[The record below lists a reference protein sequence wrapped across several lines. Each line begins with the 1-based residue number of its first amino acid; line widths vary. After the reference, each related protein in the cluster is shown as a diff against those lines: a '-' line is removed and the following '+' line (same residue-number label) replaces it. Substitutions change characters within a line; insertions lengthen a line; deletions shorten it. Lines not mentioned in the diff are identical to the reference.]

1 MLYFSKFRII
11 FIISISLLFIFIASS
26 NILKFSNSL
35 LNKKINSNTSLIE
48 KTNLDTLDSISE
60 VKSYLLEKLKSDI
73 EHTQKSI
80 KKRMDRFIIESN
92 VELDKKQRKL
102 VSKEFINLQ
111 NNISKDME
119 DLVERI
125 MNSRIL

>member
-1 MLYFSKFRII
+1 MSKDT
-11 FIISISLLFIFIASS
+11 L
-26 NILKFSNSL
+26 NIYEVLEL
-35 LNKKINSNTSLIE
+35 LNEKINSNTSLIE
-48 KTNLDTLDSISE
+48 QINLDTIDSISE
-60 VKSYLLEKLKSDI
+60 VKSYLLEKLKSNI
-73 EHTQKSI
+73 EDTQKSI
-80 KKRMDRFIIESN
+80 KKRMDRFVIESN

-119 DLVERI
+119 DLVERV

>member
-1 MLYFSKFRII
+1 MSKNT
-11 FIISISLLFIFIASS
+11 L
-26 NILKFSNSL
+26 NIYEVLEL

-73 EHTQKSI
+73 KDTQKSI

-92 VELDKKQRKL
+92 ETLDKKQRKL
-102 VSKEFINLQ
+102 VSKEFANLQ

-119 DLVERI
+119 DLVGRI

>member
-1 MLYFSKFRII
+1 MSKNT
-11 FIISISLLFIFIASS
+11 L
-26 NILKFSNSL
+26 NIYEVLEL

-73 EHTQKSI
+73 KDTQKSI
-80 KKRMDRFIIESN
+80 KKRMDRFVIESSKT
-92 VELDKKQRKL
+92 LDKNQRKL
-102 VSKEFINLQ
+102 VSNEFTNLQ

>member
-1 MLYFSKFRII
+1 MSKKDT
-11 FIISISLLFIFIASS
+11 L
-26 NILKFSNSL
+26 NIYEVLEI
-35 LNKKINSNTSLIE
+35 LNDKINANTSLIE

-60 VKSYLLEKLKSDI
+60 IKSYLLEKLKSNI
-73 EHTQKSI
+73 EDTQKSI
-80 KKRMDRFIIESN
+80 KKRMDRFEIESN
-92 VELDKKQRKL
+92 KKLDEKQRKL
-102 VSKEFINLQ
+102 VSNEFTNLQ

>member
-1 MLYFSKFRII
+1 MSKKET
-11 FIISISLLFIFIASS
+11 L
-26 NILKFSNSL
+26 NIYEVLEV
-35 LNKKINSNTSLIE
+35 LNDKINSNTSLIE
-48 KTNLDTLDSISE
+48 KTNLNTLDSISE
-60 VKSYLLEKLKSDI
+60 VKLYLLEKLKSDI
-73 EHTQKSI
+73 EDTQKSI

-92 VELDKKQRKL
+92 ETLDNKQRKL
-102 VSKEFINLQ
+102 ISNEFTNLQ

>member
-1 MLYFSKFRII
+1 MSKNT
-11 FIISISLLFIFIASS
+11 L
-26 NILKFSNSL
+26 NIYEVLEL

-48 KTNLDTLDSISE
+48 KTNLSTLDSISE
-60 VKSYLLEKLKSDI
+60 VKLYLLEKLKSDI
-73 EHTQKSI
+73 EDTQKSI

-92 VELDKKQRKL
+92 TELDKKQRKL
-102 VSKEFINLQ
+102 VSKEFANLQ
-111 NNISKDME
+111 SNISKDME

>member
-1 MLYFSKFRII
+1 MSKDT
-11 FIISISLLFIFIASS
+11 L
-26 NILKFSNSL
+26 NIYEVLEL

-73 EHTQKSI
+73 KDTQKSI
-80 KKRMDRFIIESN
+80 KKRMDRFMIESN
-92 VELDKKQRKL
+92 TELDKKQRKL
-102 VSKEFINLQ
+102 VSNEFANLQ
-111 NNISKDME
+111 NNVSKDME

>member
-1 MLYFSKFRII
+1 MSKDT
-11 FIISISLLFIFIASS
+11 L
-26 NILKFSNSL
+26 NIYEVLEL

-73 EHTQKSI
+73 KDTQKSI
-80 KKRMDRFIIESN
+80 KKRMDRFEIESN
-92 VELDKKQRKL
+92 KKLDEKQRKL
-102 VSKEFINLQ
+102 VSKEFANLQ
-111 NNISKDME
+111 SNISKDME

>member
-1 MLYFSKFRII
+1 MSKNT
-11 FIISISLLFIFIASS
+11 L
-26 NILKFSNSL
+26 NIYEVLEL

-48 KTNLDTLDSISE
+48 KTNSDTLDSISE

-73 EHTQKSI
+73 EDTQKSI

-92 VELDKKQRKL
+92 ETLDEKQKKL
-102 VSKEFINLQ
+102 VSNEFTNLRD
-111 NNISKDME
+111 NISKDME
-119 DLVERI
+119 DLVGRI

>member
-1 MLYFSKFRII
+1 MSKDT
-11 FIISISLLFIFIASS
+11 L
-26 NILKFSNSL
+26 NIYEVLEL

-48 KTNLDTLDSISE
+48 KTNSDTLDSISE

-73 EHTQKSI
+73 EDTQKSI
-80 KKRMDRFIIESN
+80 KKRMDRFVTESSI
-92 VELDKKQRKL
+92 ELDEKQRKL
-102 VSKEFINLQ
+102 VSNEFVNLQ

-119 DLVERI
+119 DLVERV

>member
-1 MLYFSKFRII
+1 MSKDT
-11 FIISISLLFIFIASS
+11 L
-26 NILKFSNSL
+26 NIYEVLEL
-35 LNKKINSNTSLIE
+35 LNKKINSNTSLIK

-73 EHTQKSI
+73 EDTQKSI

-92 VELDKKQRKL
+92 ETLDEKQKKL
-102 VSKEFINLQ
+102 VSNEFTNLRD
-111 NNISKDME
+111 NISKDME
-119 DLVERI
+119 DLVGRI

>member
-1 MLYFSKFRII
+1 MSKKET
-11 FIISISLLFIFIASS
+11 L
-26 NILKFSNSL
+26 NIYEVLEV
-35 LNKKINSNTSLIE
+35 LNDKINSNTSLME
-48 KTNLDTLDSISE
+48 KTNLNTLDSISE

-73 EHTQKSI
+73 EDTQKSI

-92 VELDKKQRKL
+92 ETLDNKQRKL
-102 VSKEFINLQ
+102 ISNEFTNLQ

>member
-1 MLYFSKFRII
+1 MSKNT
-11 FIISISLLFIFIASS
+11 L
-26 NILKFSNSL
+26 NIYEVLEL
-35 LNKKINSNTSLIE
+35 LNKKINSNTSLIK

-73 EHTQKSI
+73 EDTQKSI

-92 VELDKKQRKL
+92 ETLDEKQKKL
-102 VSKEFINLQ
+102 VSNEFTNLRD
-111 NNISKDME
+111 NISKDME
-119 DLVERI
+119 DLVGRI